1 MVTFKYFKLIQD
13 CSWGTYAVGA
23 TFMTKPQC
31 YPATLEKLGSKD
43 AYLIDNG
50 EYIYLYLGNQ
60 VSDTFIYNVR
70 SEKRAY

>member
-1 MVTFKYFKLIQD
+1 
-13 CSWGTYAVGA
+13 
-23 TFMTKPQC
+23 MTKPQC

-70 SEKRAY
+70 NEKRAY